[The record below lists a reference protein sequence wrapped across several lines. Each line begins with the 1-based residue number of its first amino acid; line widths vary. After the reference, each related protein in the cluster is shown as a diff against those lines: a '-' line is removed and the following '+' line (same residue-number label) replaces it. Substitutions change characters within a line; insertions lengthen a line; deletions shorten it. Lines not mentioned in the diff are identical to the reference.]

1 MKKNWYRITA
11 KADKPSEIVLYD
23 EIGAFGISAKDFLT
37 DLQGLGDAESITL
50 RINSPGGSVFDGIA
64 IHNALKRHQAK
75 VTVFIDGIAAS
86 IASVIAMAGDEVIM
100 PENAMLMIH
109 DPSGLVWGTATDMR
123 AMAEA
128 LDRMKSGLVA
138 AYRDKSGIEDAE
150 IENLMARET
159 WITAQEAV
167 ALGFADR
174 MEKPVKMAA
183 SFDLSRFRN
192 IPECLACQS
201 VGEEKNPVTGSIA
214 DSGIEPKTDSFID
227 LDAVRSDERKKTMAY
242 VTEVQDLCAL
252 AGAATQAAGFIAKV
266 MPVQEIRAA
275 LLKARARQDEET
287 MIHHQHG
294 PALVQAEQPVIDTRA
309 IYAARNQ
316 PNR

>member
-11 KADKPSEIVLYD
+11 KADRPPDIVLYD
-23 EIGAFGISAKDFLT
+23 EIGSCGITAKDFLN
-37 DLQGLGDAESITL
+37 DLQSLGDVEAITL
-50 RINSPGGSVFDGIA
+50 RLNSPGGSVFDGIA

-150 IENLMARET
+150 IDDLMARET
-159 WITAQEAV
+159 WLTAQEAV

-183 SFDLSRFRN
+183 SFDLTRFKN
-192 IPECLACQS
+192 TPAGLTCHSHEQGAEPETANVVNL
-201 VGEEKNPVTGSIA
+201 E
-214 DSGIEPKTDSFID
+214 
-227 LDAVRSDERKKTMAY
+227 AVRQDERKKTMAY

-252 AGAATQAAGFIAKV
+252 AGAASQAAGFIAKA
-266 MPVQEIRAA
+266 MPVKEIRAS

-294 PALVQAEQPVIDTRA
+294 PALVRAEQPIIDTQA